1 MVKKTSEVL
10 KITTGKIHTNDRN
23 NFKAMSEVIS
33 KEKGDI
39 VLETEREK
47 LDTLWSDNVDIN
59 FQIDFWPFIRS
70 N

>member
-10 KITTGKIHTNDRN
+10 KITTGKIHTNDLN
-23 NFKAMSEVIS
+23 NYKAMSEVIS

-59 FQIDFWPFIRS
+59 F
-70 N
+70 